1 MNPWKVDAIPSLMGK
16 TVIVTGANS
25 GIGLEA
31 TKIFVRKGAHV
42 ILACRNLEKAQIA
55 LAMVEAEKGRGGSAE
70 IEQLDLASL
79 ISIRQF
85 AYRVMPKI
93 DRLDLLINNAGVMA
107 IPPQKTADGFEMQF
121 GTNHLGH
128 FALTG
133 LLLGRL
139 LATPNS
145 RIVNVSS
152 AAHKFGK
159 INFADLQSTV
169 NYKDFPVYGQS
180 KLANLL
186 FTFELQRRLEAIGS
200 NTISVACHPGFANTQ
215 LQFAGSQQRNSQ
227 MGMKIARFI
236 NERVAQSAEMGSYP
250 TLYAAT
256 APDVRGGDYIGP
268 DRWFETRG
276 YPTKVQANASAHDIV
291 TARQLWEVSEQLTG
305 IQYCFA

>member
-1 MNPWKVDAIPSLMGK
+1 MNYWTVNAIPNLTGK

-31 TKIFVRKGAHV
+31 TKILVRKGAHV
-42 ILACRNLEKAQIA
+42 IMACRNLEKAQIA
-55 LAMVEAEKGRGGSAE
+55 LATVEAEKSKTGSAE

-85 AYRVMPKI
+85 AHRVMPKI
-93 DRLDLLINNAGVMA
+93 ERLDLLINNAGVMA
-107 IPPQKTADGFEMQF
+107 IPSQKTVDGFEMQF

-128 FALTG
+128 YALTG

-139 LATPNS
+139 LATPNA

-152 AAHKFGK
+152 MAHKFGK
-159 INFADLQSTV
+159 INFADLQSTT
-169 NYKDFPVYGQS
+169 NYKDFPVYAQS

-200 NTISVACHPGFANTQ
+200 DTISVACHPGFANTH
-215 LQFAGSQQRNSQ
+215 LQVAGHQQRNSEI
-227 MGMKIARFI
+227 GMKIARFI
-236 NERVAQSAEMGSYP
+236 NERVAQSAEIGSYP
-250 TLYAAT
+250 TVYAAT

-268 DRWFETRG
+268 DGWLEIGG
-276 YPTKVQANASAHDIV
+276 YPTKVQANAFAHDIV
-291 TARQLWEVSEQLTG
+291 TARQLWEVSEQLIG
-305 IQYCFA
+305 IQYRFN